1 MGTLLH
7 EEETQKTTMHL
18 PYTNYIKGIKAL
30 KTMCSETIL
39 QSKKLSSSSAAAITM
54 NSKNDGG
61 GDDIRTSHKRSLSPS
76 TSTKWTNE
84 DMNSMTANHHH
95 RRPQR
100 RRKSSMKS
108 KSSVCTAIDAR
119 DNDTT
124 TSSSSSISIS
134 SSGSTVHSKTVRF
147 SSVVQVRP
155 IKHVADMT
163 KKEKRNT
170 WLQRDE
176 VAAILKRARL
186 IVCVVER
193 YGPRVDHKGRTLCT
207 RGLEW
212 QIDAVGNCERV
223 RKVLLAKNA
232 VLHKQQQL
240 RMQER
245 QRQEHLLDCGS
256 DDCQCYSCYT
266 ENDGETAIADAYSF
280 VTNQF
285 QRDAEATALRDRK
298 EVSGNEY

>member
-1 MGTLLH
+1 MG
-7 EEETQKTTMHL
+7 
-18 PYTNYIKGIKAL
+18 
-30 KTMCSETIL
+30 
-39 QSKKLSSSSAAAITM
+39 
-54 NSKNDGG
+54 
-61 GDDIRTSHKRSLSPS
+61 SPS
-76 TSTKWTNE
+76 TSTKRTNE

-100 RRKSSMKS
+100 RRKSFMRS
-108 KSSVCTAIDAR
+108 KTSACTAIEAR
-119 DNDTT
+119 DSTATT
-124 TSSSSSISIS
+124 NSG
-134 SSGSTVHSKTVRF
+134 SSGSTVHGKTVRF

-163 KKEKRNT
+163 KQEKRNT

-176 VAAILKRARL
+176 VVAILKRARL

-212 QIDAVGNCERV
+212 QIDAVGNRERV

-240 RMQER
+240 LRMQER
-245 QRQEHLLDCGS
+245 QRQQEHLLDF
-256 DDCQCYSCYT
+256 DDDDSQCYSY
-266 ENDGETAIADAYSF
+266 DGDGGETAIADAYSF

-285 QRDAEATALRDRK
+285 QRDAEAMALRD
-298 EVSGNEY
+298 